1 MYIINNIMEELA
13 EPAWEIA
20 SLFPA
25 QGNWSEEEYLALDT
39 NHLVEFSDGR
49 VEVLPLPSDRHQ
61 AIVTFFL
68 LAFVAY
74 AKKGGGIVRPAPL
87 RVRLWPGKVREPDV
101 VFLLA
106 EHDAWRHEEYWEGAD
121 VVVEVVSGSSQDQRR
136 DLVTKRQEYAQ
147 AGISEYWIVDPDRA
161 TITVLTLVGSEYG
174 EHGRFTRNEVA
185 ASSHLPGFQVAVN
198 EALDAV

>member
-1 MYIINNIMEELA
+1 MMEELA

-20 SLFPA
+20 SLFPT
-25 QGNWSEEEYLALDT
+25 QGNWSEDEYLALDT

-49 VEVLPLPSDRHQ
+49 VEVLPMPSDRHQ

-68 LAFVAY
+68 LAFVTY
-74 AKKGGGIVRPAPL
+74 AKKAGGIVRPAPL

-121 VVVEVVSGSSQDQRR
+121 VVVEVVSGSSQDRRR

-185 ASSHLPGFQVAVN
+185 TSRHLPGFWVAVN
-198 EALDAV
+198 EALDAI

>member
-1 MYIINNIMEELA
+1 
-13 EPAWEIA
+13 
-20 SLFPA
+20 
-25 QGNWSEEEYLALDT
+25 LDT

-49 VEVLPLPSDRHQ
+49 IEVLPMPSDRHQ
-61 AIVTFFL
+61 AIAAFIFM
-68 LAFVAY
+68 AFVAFT
-74 AKKGGGIVRPAPL
+74 KKFGGTVRFAPL

-106 EHDAWRHEEYWEGAD
+106 EHDARRHEEYWEGAD
-121 VVVEVVSGSSQDQRR
+121 VVVEVVSGSSQDRRR

-185 ASSHLPGFQVAVN
+185 TSSHLPGFWVAVN
-198 EALDAV
+198 EALDAI

>member
-1 MYIINNIMEELA
+1 MMEELA

-20 SLFPA
+20 SLFPT

-49 VEVLPLPSDRHQ
+49 IEVLPMPSDRHQ
-61 AIVTFFL
+61 AIAAFIFM
-68 LAFVAY
+68 AFVAFT
-74 AKKGGGIVRPAPL
+74 KKFGGTVRFAPL

-121 VVVEVVSGSSQDQRR
+121 VVVEVVSGSSQDRRR

-185 ASSHLPGFQVAVN
+185 TSSHLPGFQVAVN
-198 EALDAV
+198 DVLDAV